1 MYIVHERCERGEHLI
16 NWSTSGAEDT
26 VGKVRPLVTRVGG
39 VMARLGGQGG
49 PSSVIICMQPPSA
62 CTTQNS
68 TNNQKTN
75 IPEVQPSRSSFDIFC
90 TFTFTNTLTLGINN
104 FSFKFRFASR
114 WGLEDNW
121 TRESNDPSSKSPL
134 SRKNILSKSTGL
146 RSKLRIQLKLNT
158 ALLSYCPCVRVSV
171 RHRRDI
177 SHFSHILRHK
187 CNVNHQGTHIYSES
201 KSSWLYF

>member
-1 MYIVHERCERGEHLI
+1 MYIVHERCERGQHLI
-16 NWSTSGAEDT
+16 NWSTSAAEDT

-49 PSSVIICMQPPSA
+49 PSSVIICMQPPSV

-75 IPEVQPSRSSFDIFC
+75 IPEVRPSRSSFDIFC

-146 RSKLRIQLKLNT
+146 RSKLWSNYYAVVVLYRFQGLSESSLTILFT
-158 ALLSYCPCVRVSV
+158 PRLL
-171 RHRRDI
+171 
-177 SHFSHILRHK
+177 ILR
-187 CNVNHQGTHIYSES
+187 GTSYS
-201 KSSWLYF
+201 SSRLLLALPIPRPFYF